1 MVVVADTS
9 PINYL
14 VLIAQIDLLRRLY
27 ERILIPPA
35 VLAELK
41 HPVAPKP
48 VRDWA
53 NHTPN
58 RVEVLSPKS
67 SLTMTQLDLGESEAI
82 ALATE
87 VNAEVVLID
96 EQAGRQEAIRRGL
109 KVAGT
114 LSVLDEADQAGLVAF
129 DTAVT
134 ELRKTSFR
142 RIAGCPVG
150 DQRKAISLTSGA
162 VPPVRTAM
170 TMECTARHL
179 AHLLPFIF
187 ALSSSQLRA

>member
-1 MVVVADTS
+1 MVVVADTC

-14 VLIAQIDLLRRLY
+14 ILIAQIDLIKQLY
-27 ERILIPPA
+27 TRILIPPA

-53 NHTPN
+53 DSAPEW
-58 RVEVLSPKS
+58 VKILSPKS
-67 SLTMTQLDLGESEAI
+67 RLILAQLDLGETEAI

-87 VNAEVVLID
+87 VHAEVVLID
-96 EQAGRQEAIRRGL
+96 EQAGRQEAVRRGL

-114 LSVLDEADQAGLVAF
+114 LSVLDEADQAGLVIF
-129 DTAVT
+129 DAIA

-142 RIAGCPVG
+142 VS
-150 DQRKAISLTSGA
+150 QA
-162 VPPVRTAM
+162 V
-170 TMECTARHL
+170 
-179 AHLLPFIF
+179 
-187 ALSSSQLRA
+187 LSEIRGKRSH

>member
-14 VLIAQIDLLRRLY
+14 VLITQIDILKQLY
-27 ERILIPPA
+27 ARILIPPA

-41 HPVAPKP
+41 HAAAPKP

-53 NHTPN
+53 HNPPGW
-58 RVEVLSPKS
+58 VEILSPKS
-67 SLTMTQLDLGESEAI
+67 SLILAQLDPGESEAI

-87 VNAEVVLID
+87 VHADVVLID
-96 EQAGRQEAIRRGL
+96 EQAGRQEALRRGL

-114 LSVLDEADQAGLVAF
+114 LSVLDEADQAGLVVF
-129 DTAVT
+129 DDVIA

-142 RIAGCPVG
+142 VS
-150 DQRKAISLTSGA
+150 QA
-162 VPPVRTAM
+162 V
-170 TMECTARHL
+170 
-179 AHLLPFIF
+179 
-187 ALSSSQLRA
+187 LSEIRGKRSH